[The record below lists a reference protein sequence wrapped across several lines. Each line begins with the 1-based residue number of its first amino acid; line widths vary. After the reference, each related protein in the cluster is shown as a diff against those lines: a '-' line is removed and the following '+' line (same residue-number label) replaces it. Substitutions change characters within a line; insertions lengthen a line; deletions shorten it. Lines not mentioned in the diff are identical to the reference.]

1 MENWIYWSFGGTCDS
16 KISAKFHK
24 RDGSNAKRP
33 IIIDLK
39 YIADFKMVKKT
50 IQSHGEM
57 YDDHSD
63 VTEKFLGQ
71 YLSI

>member
-39 YIADFKMVKKT
+39 YIADFKMVKKLYDHMEKCMT
-50 IQSHGEM
+50 IIVMSLK
-57 YDDHSD
+57 S
-63 VTEKFLGQ
+63 F
-71 YLSI
+71 